1 MINESLLQPDTPSA
15 LDICNAALSKIGEA
29 PLDALIANEST
40 ASRLC
45 VLHYHPARRE
55 TLCMARW
62 TFATTQTTLD
72 SVSAQAPNSLTP
84 YQFTLPADCLRVL
97 DVECT
102 EWKMQ
107 GRRIHASRA
116 PLPMSY
122 IADIEAAEQFDPLF
136 MDALATRLAEK
147 LAMPLTGNQSLRQ
160 NLHQEFHKIILPQAA
175 TVNAVQSFSNDSHP
189 LLDLLRKIKSPACPE
204 ECE

>member
-45 VLHYHPARRE
+45 VLHYHP
-55 TLCMARW
+55 
-62 TFATTQTTLD
+62 
-72 SVSAQAPNSLTP
+72 
-84 YQFTLPADCLRVL
+84 FTLPADCLRVL
-97 DVECT
+97 DVECS
-102 EWKMQ
+102 ERKMQ
-107 GRRIHASRA
+107 GRRIQASCA
-116 PLPMSY
+116 PLPLSY
-122 IADIEAAEQFDPLF
+122 IADIENADQFDPLF

-147 LAMPLTGNQSLRQ
+147 LAMPLTGNQNLRQ
-160 NLHQEFHKIILPQAA
+160 NLNQEFHKIILPQAA
-175 TVNAVQSFSNDSHP
+175 TVNAVQCFSNDSHP
-189 LLDLLRKIKSPACPE
+189 LLDLLRKIKSPSCPE

>member
-1 MINESLLQPDTPSA
+1 MTNESTLQPDTPSA

-62 TFATTQTTLD
+62 TFATVQITLD

-84 YQFTLPADCLRVL
+84 YQFTLPKDCLRVL

-107 GRRIHASRA
+107 GRRILASRA
-116 PLPMSY
+116 PLRMSY
-122 IADIEAAEQFDPLF
+122 IADIEDAEQFDPLF

-147 LAMPLTGNQSLRQ
+147 LAMPMTEIRACARIFTRNSTRSFFRRPPRSTPFNPSPTTLTLCWTS
-160 NLHQEFHKIILPQAA
+160 
-175 TVNAVQSFSNDSHP
+175 
-189 LLDLLRKIKSPACPE
+189 
-204 ECE
+204 

>member
-62 TFATTQTTLD
+62 TFAATQTTLD
-72 SVSAQAPNSLTP
+72 SVSAQAPNSRCPQTACACWMWNARNGKCRDAA
-84 YQFTLPADCLRVL
+84 FMLPAPRF
-97 DVECT
+97 
-102 EWKMQ
+102 
-107 GRRIHASRA
+107 
-116 PLPMSY
+116 P
-122 IADIEAAEQFDPLF
+122 
-136 MDALATRLAEK
+136 
-147 LAMPLTGNQSLRQ
+147 
-160 NLHQEFHKIILPQAA
+160 
-175 TVNAVQSFSNDSHP
+175 
-189 LLDLLRKIKSPACPE
+189 
-204 ECE
+204 

>member
-62 TFATTQTTLD
+62 TFAATQTTLD

-97 DVECT
+97 DVECS
-102 EWKMQ
+102 E
-107 GRRIHASRA
+107 
-116 PLPMSY
+116 
-122 IADIEAAEQFDPLF
+122 
-136 MDALATRLAEK
+136 
-147 LAMPLTGNQSLRQ
+147 
-160 NLHQEFHKIILPQAA
+160 
-175 TVNAVQSFSNDSHP
+175 
-189 LLDLLRKIKSPACPE
+189 
-204 ECE
+204 

>member
-62 TFATTQTTLD
+62 TFAATQTTLD

-84 YQFTLPADCLRVL
+84 YQFTLPADCLRAGCGML
-97 DVECT
+97 GMENAGTPHSCFL
-102 EWKMQ
+102 
-107 GRRIHASRA
+107 RPAA
-116 PLPMSY
+116 P
-122 IADIEAAEQFDPLF
+122 
-136 MDALATRLAEK
+136 K
-147 LAMPLTGNQSLRQ
+147 LHCRY
-160 NLHQEFHKIILPQAA
+160 
-175 TVNAVQSFSNDSHP
+175 
-189 LLDLLRKIKSPACPE
+189 
-204 ECE
+204 